1 MKNITVPMFHKD
13 SEFAFWGETMPNLGS
28 MGIDLRESLKEKNG
42 CRGQMYDRKE
52 AGYC

>member
-28 MGIDLRESLKEKNG
+28 MGIDLRESPKEKNG
-42 CRGQMYDRKE
+42 CRGQMHDRKE